1 LGKDYYQILGVS
13 EAASPDEIKKQFRKL
28 AMKYHP
34 DRNHGDKAA
43 EDKFKGISEAYD
55 TLSDPK
61 KKQEYDTMR
70 KYGAFAGA
78 GASGGSG
85 GFGGG
90 GFDFSQLFRQGGG
103 PGGGFQTF
111 RSSGMDGLNGFEDI
125 LNSFFGGGQGG
136 FSFSRGGRPGARQG
150 RRRAQ
155 RAPNVEASLVV
166 NFMESVRGTRREL
179 VIQPTGKKLKVR
191 IPAGIENG
199 GKIRLKGQGQPD
211 PFSGQFSD
219 LIITVKVMPDQNF
232 ERKGNDVYTK
242 VKVSFKDAI
251 LGTKVQVKTLTK
263 TISLNLKPGT
273 QPGALMRLKGQGLS
287 VGDKHG
293 DCYVRIEVELPET
306 ITDEQRKMLEG
317 WEG

>member
-1 LGKDYYQILGVS
+1 MSKNYYDILGVS
-13 EAASPDEIKKQFRKL
+13 ESASPDEIKKQFRKL

-78 GASGGSG
+78 GASGGPG

-90 GFDFSQLFRQGGG
+90 GFDFSQMFRRGGG
-103 PGGGFQTF
+103 PRGFQTF
-111 RSSGMDGLNGFEDI
+111 RSSGMEGLNGFEDI
-125 LNSFFGGGQGG
+125 LNSFFGGGSG
-136 FSFSRGGRPGARQG
+136 FSFSTGGRGARRAG
-150 RRRAQ
+150 ARRAQ
-155 RAPNVEASLVV
+155 RVPNVEASLVV
-166 NFMESVRGTRREL
+166 NFMESVRGTTRQL
-179 VIQPTGKKLKVR
+179 AIHPTGKKLKVK
-191 IPAGIENG
+191 IPAGIEDG

-219 LIITVKVMPDQNF
+219 LIITVKVMRDQNF

-263 TISLNLKPGT
+263 TVSLNLKPGT
-273 QPGALMRLKGQGLS
+273 QPGALMRLKGLGLS
-287 VGDKHG
+287 VNGKQG
-293 DCYVRIEVELPET
+293 DCYVRIEVEIPET
-306 ITDEQRKMLEG
+306 LTEEQRKMLEE